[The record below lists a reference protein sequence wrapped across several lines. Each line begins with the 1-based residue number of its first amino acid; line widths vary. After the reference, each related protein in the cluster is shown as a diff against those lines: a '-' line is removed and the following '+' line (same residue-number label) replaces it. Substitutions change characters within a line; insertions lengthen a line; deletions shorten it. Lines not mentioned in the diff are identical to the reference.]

1 MRNKQQSPIWKFYR
15 PVCPPKLTLYSMSLF
30 LLQSWPEGFITDVIL
45 GWLLKQLTLKHFN
58 SKEDIS
64 FKLFKPICS
73 TTLCTDGNYGR
84 SDFLQCLTSEKQII
98 ETIHHVIN
106 KGKQDYSS
114 VQKLEVKN
122 FPLLTHTRGDYEMWR
137 QFQIALTW
145 YISPLRIRC
154 VKCSIYTAWVVRKG
168 LKSWQSRNLQQHIRL
183 DCHLKESVPQ
193 QQRFK

>member
-15 PVCPPKLTLYSMSLF
+15 PASPPKLTLYSMSLF
-30 LLQSWPEGFITDVIL
+30 SFSHDLRDLSLMSFWAGCWNSWRWNTLIQRKTFLLNYLNQSAVPPCAQMETMAVEFRE
-45 GWLLKQLTLKHFN
+45 LT
-58 SKEDIS
+58 
-64 FKLFKPICS
+64 CS
-73 TTLCTDGNYGR
+73 R

-122 FPLLTHTRGDYEMWR
+122 FPLLTHTGGDYEEMWR

-145 YISPLRIRC
+145 YISPLRIRLC
-154 VKCSIYTAWVVRKG
+154 
-168 LKSWQSRNLQQHIRL
+168 
-183 DCHLKESVPQ
+183 
-193 QQRFK
+193 

>member
-15 PVCPPKLTLYSMSLF
+15 PASPPKLTLYSMSLF
-30 LLQSWPEGFITDVIL
+30 SFSHDLRDLSLMSFWAGCWNSWRWNTWIQRKTFLLNYLNQSAVPPCAQMETMAVEFREWT
-45 GWLLKQLTLKHFN
+45 
-58 SKEDIS
+58 
-64 FKLFKPICS
+64 CS
-73 TTLCTDGNYGR
+73 R

-122 FPLLTHTRGDYEMWR
+122 VPLLTHTRGDFEEMWR

-145 YISPLRIRC
+145 YISPLRIRLC
-154 VKCSIYTAWVVRKG
+154 
-168 LKSWQSRNLQQHIRL
+168 
-183 DCHLKESVPQ
+183 
-193 QQRFK
+193 